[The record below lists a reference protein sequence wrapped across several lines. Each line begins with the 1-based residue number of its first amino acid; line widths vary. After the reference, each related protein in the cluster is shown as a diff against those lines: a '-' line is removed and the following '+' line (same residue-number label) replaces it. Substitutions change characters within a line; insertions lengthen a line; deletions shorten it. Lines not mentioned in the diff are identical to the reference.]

1 LILELLA
8 YFNAKA
14 SKEARKFGH
23 LYESIALVT
32 REKRCRGFWLS
43 HRTMCKEFISG
54 QIKNA
59 TGKNSVL
66 VLGSGPLHEIPLDLL
81 AKSFKTVD
89 LVDVVHLKSTKKEYA
104 HHKNVTFIEAD
115 ITELEKEILKT
126 KKIINKTPTQFI
138 DKNYDL
144 VISANLLSQISY
156 HLRNFL
162 DKNSRP
168 GLTEKNLDDFANQV
182 TLDHFCYL
190 QNFNCPVILITDIMT
205 CFLNKND
212 EIIESSSPYISF
224 SLPEPLK
231 VWWWNLAPIPEYQK
245 DVALKMKV
253 AAFVLNVKAKENS

>member
-1 LILELLA
+1 MILELLA

-14 SKEARKFGH
+14 TKEARKFGH

-32 REKRCRGFWLS
+32 REKRCRAFWLS

-59 TGKNSVL
+59 NAKNSVL

-81 AKSFKTVD
+81 AKSFISID

-104 HHKNVTFIEAD
+104 HHKNVNFIEAD
-115 ITELEKEILKT
+115 ITELEKDILKT
-126 KKIINKTPTQFI
+126 KRIINKIPTQFI

-144 VISANLLSQISY
+144 VISANLLSQLSY
-156 HLRNFL
+156 HLRNYL
-162 DKNSRP
+162 DKHKSTR
-168 GLTEKNLDDFANQV
+168 LTEKHLDDFANQI
-182 TLDHFCYL
+182 TLDHFNYL

-212 EIIESSSPYISF
+212 EIIDFSSPYINF
-224 SLPEPLK
+224 SLPEPLQ

-253 AAFVLNVKAKENS
+253 AAFVLNLKAKENS